1 MNPQQLS
8 ALIPL
13 LVFVLLFFF
22 FVWRPQATQM
32 RRRREMLRSLREGD
46 RIVTVGGLYATIDR
60 IKDEELTLELAPNVK
75 VKADRS
81 AVQTVRSRQQ
91 AKATQEAQARRR
103 DGFTLRRLP
112 GDGGPGRGPPGIPRG
127 RRCRR
132 AASGGGPARGGPPAA
147 APPPARRLRAGRG
160 RGVRPRRYTAEIFDI

>member
-13 LVFVLLFFF
+13 LVFVLFFFF

-32 RRRREMLRSLREGD
+32 RRRRQMLGSLREGD
-46 RIVTVGGLYATIDR
+46 RIVTVGGLYATIEK

-75 VKADRS
+75 VKADRG

-91 AKATQEAQARRR
+91 AKATQ
-103 DGFTLRRLP
+103 
-112 GDGGPGRGPPGIPRG
+112 
-127 RRCRR
+127 
-132 AASGGGPARGGPPAA
+132 
-147 APPPARRLRAGRG
+147 
-160 RGVRPRRYTAEIFDI
+160 